1 LQGLP
6 KQTLQKEYVRL
17 LAWFGKKQRAEGL
30 VGLSINDQRI
40 ALAHI
45 TRKRDDVFLENCIR
59 REVNDTATRRQQLS
73 EVVAEAGLTGADC
86 SCVLGSRD
94 YNIYLVEAPQVEPDE
109 VSAAVRW
116 KIKDLLDMPVDDAV
130 VDVFSVP
137 DEAFQG
143 RKKMVYAVAA
153 ARSAVEQL
161 IEMVDRAGLSLATID
176 IPELVMRN
184 ISSQFVDDRNGLAFI
199 SLKESGSTMNISR
212 GGQLY
217 LTRRINTKVGPD
229 ALLEDDWEMI
239 RDRLV
244 LEIQRSLD
252 YFESQMGQNPVNQ
265 VMIAPRKKDTES
277 MMNSLGEALAT
288 PIGVLDYTYELASPE
303 TITAETKGSCM
314 MAIGAA
320 LRVDAAGEE
329 R

>member
-1 LQGLP
+1 
-6 KQTLQKEYVRL
+6 
-17 LAWFGKKQRAEGL
+17 
-30 VGLSINDQRI
+30 
-40 ALAHI
+40 
-45 TRKRDDVFLENCIR
+45 
-59 REVNDTATRRQQLS
+59 
-73 EVVAEAGLTGADC
+73 
-86 SCVLGSRD
+86 
-94 YNIYLVEAPQVEPDE
+94 
-109 VSAAVRW
+109 
-116 KIKDLLDMPVDDAV
+116 
-130 VDVFSVP
+130 
-137 DEAFQG
+137 
-143 RKKMVYAVAA
+143 MVYAVAA